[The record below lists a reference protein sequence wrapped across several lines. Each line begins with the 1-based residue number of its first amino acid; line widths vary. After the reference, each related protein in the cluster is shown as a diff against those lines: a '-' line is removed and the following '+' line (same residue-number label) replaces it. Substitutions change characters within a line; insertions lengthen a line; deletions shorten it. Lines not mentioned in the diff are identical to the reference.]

1 MVPGRQGIAGRF
13 PDFPWDTIADAKTRA
28 QAHPGG
34 IVDLS
39 IGSPVDDS
47 PQLAQRALADAA
59 NAPGYPTVLGPEA
72 LRQAAAD
79 YLARRFGVQ
88 GLDVSAVLPTIG
100 SKELIAN
107 LPAQLGLGRDDV
119 VVFPRLA
126 YPTYAVGA
134 AFSGSTAVAADH
146 PDDYGPTVPAVIY
159 LNSPAN
165 PSGRV
170 LSAASMREVV
180 QWAREHGSLVVSDE
194 CYLEFGWTA
203 EPVSVLHPDVCGDSH
218 DGVIA
223 LHSASKRSSVAGYRD
238 AFVAGDRSVVREL
251 LEVRKHLGFMQ
262 PAPMAAAMTAVL
274 GDDAH
279 VDAQRELYRSRRATL
294 LAALEKAGFRVEHSE
309 GSLYL
314 WASRLVDGQ
323 GENCRATLEWLADRG
338 ILVAP
343 GDFYGDDGHDFVRIS
358 FMATDERI
366 AAAASRL

>member
-1 MVPGRQGIAGRF
+1 MSLAGRF
-13 PDFPWDTIADAKTRA
+13 PDFPWDTIAEAKARA
-28 QAHPGG
+28 QAHADG

-39 IGSPVDDS
+39 IGTPVDDS
-47 PQLAQRALADAA
+47 PQLAQEALTAAA
-59 NAPGYPTVLGPEA
+59 NAPGYPTVHGPLS
-72 LRQAAAD
+72 LRQAAVE

-88 GLDVSAVLPTIG
+88 GLDASAVLPTIG

-107 LPAQLGLGRDDV
+107 LPAQLGLGNDDV

-134 AFSGSTAVAADH
+134 AFSGSSVVAADH
-146 PDDYGPTVPAVIY
+146 PDDYGPTVPSLIY

-165 PSGRV
+165 PSGAV
-170 LSAASMREVV
+170 LGAAAMREIV

-194 CYLEFGWTA
+194 CYLEFSWTA

-223 LHSASKRSSVAGYRD
+223 LHSASKRSSLAGYRD
-238 AFVAGDRSVVREL
+238 AFLTGDPAVVREL

-262 PAPMAAAMTAVL
+262 PAPVAAAMEAVL
-274 GDDAH
+274 RDDTH
-279 VDAQRELYRSRRATL
+279 VDVQRELYRARRATL
-294 LAALEKAGFRVEHSE
+294 LAALEGAGFTIEHSE

-314 WASRLVDGQ
+314 WATR
-323 GENCRATLEWLADRG
+323 GENGRATVDWLADRG

-343 GDFYGDDGHDFVRIS
+343 GDFYGADGSDFVRIA

-366 AAAASRL
+366 AAAAARLSG

>member
-1 MVPGRQGIAGRF
+1 MSSAGRF
-13 PDFPWDTIADAKTRA
+13 PDFPWDTIADAKARA
-28 QAHPGG
+28 SAHADG

-39 IGSPVDDS
+39 IGTPVDDS
-47 PQLAQRALADAA
+47 PQLARDALAAAA
-59 NAPGYPTVLGPEA
+59 NAPGYPTVHGPA
-72 LRQAAAD
+72 SLRQAAVD

-88 GLDVSAVLPTIG
+88 GLDPAAVLPTIG

-107 LPAQLGLGRDDV
+107 LPAQLGLGPDDTI
-119 VVFPRLA
+119 VFPRLA

-146 PDDYGPTVPAVIY
+146 PDDYGPTVPALIY

-165 PSGRV
+165 PSGEV
-170 LSAASMREVV
+170 LSVERMRDVV

-203 EPVSVLHPDVCGDSH
+203 EPVSVLHPDVCGASH
-218 DGVIA
+218 EGVIA
-223 LHSASKRSSVAGYRD
+223 LHSASKRSSLAGYRD
-238 AFVAGDRSVVREL
+238 AFLAGDPAVVRDL

-262 PAPMAAAMTAVL
+262 PAPVAAAMQAVL

-279 VDAQRELYRSRRATL
+279 VDSQRELYRARRATL
-294 LAALEKAGFRVEHSE
+294 LAALEGAGFTIEHSE

-314 WASRLVDGQ
+314 WATR
-323 GENCRATLEWLADRG
+323 GENGRSTIDWLAERG
-338 ILVAP
+338 ILAAP
-343 GDFYGDDGHDFVRIS
+343 GDFYGDDGRDFVRIG

-366 AAAASRL
+366 AAAAARLA